1 MQKHR
6 GHIIEMAIRGSG
18 KPIAEIS
25 DKLGITRNTL
35 YHKFKKSYIN
45 DSFIIELSKAIDYDF
60 SKILPEINYELID
73 EKRFKEI
80 DGEYING
87 KRTSIEIALMYE
99 GLLDQ
104 YRTLL
109 LILLKTSIEMIPDD
123 VRTKIYKFITELQ
136 SNEEEAYNNSGN
148 FVQ

>member
-6 GHIIEMAIRGSG
+6 GHIIEMAVRGSG

-25 DKLGITRNTL
+25 DKLGITRGTL
-35 YHKFKKSYIN
+35 YHKFKKNYIN
-45 DSFIIELSKAIDYDF
+45 DTFIIELSKAIDYDF
-60 SKILPEINYELID
+60 SKTLPELNYKLTD
-73 EKRFKEI
+73 KKRFKEM
-80 DGEYING
+80 DGEYISG

-123 VRTKIYKFITELQ
+123 VKAKIYKFITELQ
-136 SNEEEAYNNSGN
+136 NNEEETFNNSRN
-148 FVQ
+148 IV